1 MLQNTRLL
9 GALWEYKNS
18 LNCAYTYGCQ
28 IVSIDNCA
36 WDSVLE
42 AYRGIP
48 GCALTSCDLG
58 LISFPQL
65 PYYCCV
71 RCAPFVK
78 TNIVVCKD
86 NAKMHLRSL
95 LQPAPVITAWSGDFM
110 EIKDFSQSTQRI
122 KQDRCSC
129 WEVSVRV
136 VNGKG
141 KEKKLLFCFGIGTFQ
156 MELSIFFSVSSNW
169 KWNSSLFSFWFHGGF
184 MACWDLSLKLQEQID
199 SLFKNFSSD
208 EPDQKLSLVVAKWEY
223 LAVTFYFFFVCAP

>member
-36 WDSVLE
+36 WDSVLQ
-42 AYRGIP
+42 AYRGTQ
-48 GCALTSCDLG
+48 GCALSSCDLG

-78 TNIVVCKD
+78 TM

-169 KWNSSLFSFWFHGGF
+169 KWNSSLEESSKYFFLLISWRFHGLLRSFPQTPGADWF
-184 MACWDLSLKLQEQID
+184 
-199 SLFKNFSSD
+199 
-208 EPDQKLSLVVAKWEY
+208 LV
-223 LAVTFYFFFVCAP
+223 